1 MNNNMAHHASRK
13 FDMAALGTGSAIPP
27 ACGIQAACREVGR
40 GGPLAHISRTRSC
53 ERFVM
58 TQMLEVRQDAEE
70 DEAPSVIELVD
81 LYPIAG
87 IISLASY
94 LLLS

>member
-1 MNNNMAHHASRK
+1 MMKQVLENR
-13 FDMAALGTGSAIPP
+13 
-27 ACGIQAACREVGR
+27 RE
-40 GGPLAHISRTRSC
+40 A
-53 ERFVM
+53 
-58 TQMLEVRQDAEE
+58 DDEE
-70 DEAPSVIELVD
+70 KASVIELVD

>member
-1 MNNNMAHHASRK
+1 MMSDALESR
-13 FDMAALGTGSAIPP
+13 L
-27 ACGIQAACREVGR
+27 
-40 GGPLAHISRTRSC
+40 
-53 ERFVM
+53 
-58 TQMLEVRQDAEE
+58 DAED
-70 DEAPSVIELVD
+70 DEFPSVIELVD

>member
-1 MNNNMAHHASRK
+1 MTDALEAR
-13 FDMAALGTGSAIPP
+13 FDA
-27 ACGIQAACREVGR
+27 
-40 GGPLAHISRTRSC
+40 
-53 ERFVM
+53 
-58 TQMLEVRQDAEE
+58 DEE
-70 DEAPSVIELVD
+70 DRPSVIELVD